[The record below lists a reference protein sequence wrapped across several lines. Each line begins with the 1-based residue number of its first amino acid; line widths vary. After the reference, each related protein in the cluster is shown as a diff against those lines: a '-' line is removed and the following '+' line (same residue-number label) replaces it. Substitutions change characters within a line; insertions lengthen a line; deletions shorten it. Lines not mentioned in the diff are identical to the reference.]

1 MPDDIRYRMGSRSN
15 QSSPM
20 QRSPGQPGASF
31 PSPQMAM
38 RRATDVCSIFVGNLP
53 PSADEEQL
61 RQLFGQF
68 GRINQVEV
76 IRKPSVNGKSGERIA
91 FEEGDADS
99 K

>member
-20 QRSPGQPGASF
+20 QRSPGQFVSNLT
-31 PSPQMAM
+31 SPQGAM

-53 PSADEEQL
+53 PSADEQEL

-68 GRINQVEV
+68 GRINSVEL
-76 IRKPSVNGKSGERIA
+76 IRKPSVNGKSLKNIA
-91 FEEGDADS
+91 LFEDHC
-99 K
+99 